1 MVDFRLDNKANKQT
15 HTSAMVRKLVSTYK
29 DMNELAKKAWHL

>member
-15 HTSAMVRKLVSTYK
+15 HTSAMVRKLGFYFEK
-29 DMNELAKKAWHL
+29 YERIGKKA